1 MKLVF
6 SRHAW
11 DDYLH
16 WQKTDRRMVRRINVL
31 IENILRSPSRESGS
45 RNRSRTNWPAAG
57 LAASTASTGSSTESK
72 ASPSKPSRPG
82 ITTDGSLN
90 AVFAHTIL

>member
-16 WQKTDRRMVRRINVL
+16 WQNTDRRMVRRINVL
-31 IENILRSPSRESGS
+31 IEDILRFPFEGIGKPEPLK
-45 RNRSRTNWPAAG
+45 NQLAGCRSRRIDTEHRLVYRVEG
-57 LAASTASTGSSTESK
+57 GSIQIVQ
-72 ASPSKPSRPG
+72 AR
-82 ITTDGSLN
+82 
-90 AVFAHTIL
+90 HHY

>member
-16 WQKTDRRMVRRINVL
+16 WQKTDRRMVRRGNMLV
-31 IENILRSPSRESGS
+31 ENILRSPFEGIGKPEPLKNQLAGCWSRRIDGEHRLVYRVEGESIEIVQV
-45 RNRSRTNWPAAG
+45 R
-57 LAASTASTGSSTESK
+57 
-72 ASPSKPSRPG
+72 
-82 ITTDGSLN
+82 
-90 AVFAHTIL
+90 HHY